1 MANIDKLVH
10 AVSDFKG
17 SLNGQ
22 TISIHGKDYAT
33 VALRIGILRRNLGSA
48 LDIIT
53 KIISIDKETVVMQAD
68 IYIDGIHI
76 STGHAE
82 EKRNASKINQTS
94 ALENCETSCVG
105 RSLAFCGMISDG
117 IASAEEVSAAIE
129 QQDKKVQ
136 KALSDLNTVKSSAA
150 YQKWLTDHTAL
161 LGDLKSK
168 NPPAYEAFKGRF
180 TLIKKTLTDKGVL
193 Q

>member
-33 VALRIGILRRNLGSA
+33 VALRVGILRRNLGSA

-76 STGHAE
+76 ATGHAE

-94 ALENCETSCVG
+94 ALENCETSAIG
-105 RSLAFCGMISDG
+105 RSLAFC
-117 IASAEEVSAAIE
+117 
-129 QQDKKVQ
+129 
-136 KALSDLNTVKSSAA
+136 
-150 YQKWLTDHTAL
+150 
-161 LGDLKSK
+161 
-168 NPPAYEAFKGRF
+168 
-180 TLIKKTLTDKGVL
+180 
-193 Q
+193 